1 MGNSIFAPV
10 GAVENPR
17 NVANSDIY
25 KVGYKDGKNNIYQAT
40 IRFIPWVKNPA
51 RCIVDKQVSW
61 VKNPANGKG
70 MYIDDPRSV
79 GEFSPVANMF
89 FRFYNTKSDQF
100 IDFAKK
106 NLSSKLQYASLVQ
119 IIRDDQHPELQG
131 QIKVFIYGKTIW
143 QMLYEEE
150 HPTDGVSTPTNPFHP
165 IDGRYFFI
173 KCCEKSGFNNFDQC
187 KFLPRENGATSA
199 MYLPGVD
206 GMMHPIDANTDQN
219 LVVEYLQTNSPDLS
233 KYEYQPWTEEQA
245 KFVDEVL
252 QISDNYLQTGT
263 IPTNMATLNGVN
275 MQPVAQPQFPGVS
288 MPVNQGM
295 MTPPPAA
302 QGMPQMPQMPGMSQ
316 MPAPTQ
322 PDQMPQMPAPT
333 MTSPRQANNSFGG
346 FTIGSV
352 PNTNAPA
359 NQGQPMT
366 QSGIN
371 GMVMP
376 PVMNSQPQQ
385 QAAQPGGSIGG
396 NIDDIL
402 NSI

>member
-1 MGNSIFAPV
+1 
-10 GAVENPR
+10 
-17 NVANSDIY
+17 
-25 KVGYKDGKNNIYQAT
+25 
-40 IRFIPWVKNPA
+40 
-51 RCIVDKQVSW
+51 
-61 VKNPANGKG
+61 
-70 MYIDDPRSV
+70 
-79 GEFSPVANMF
+79 
-89 FRFYNTKSDQF
+89 
-100 IDFAKK
+100 
-106 NLSSKLQYASLVQ
+106 
-119 IIRDDQHPELQG
+119 
-131 QIKVFIYGKTIW
+131 
-143 QMLYEEE
+143 
-150 HPTDGVSTPTNPFHP
+150 
-165 IDGRYFFI
+165 
-173 KCCEKSGFNNFDQC
+173 
-187 KFLPRENGATSA
+187 

-252 QISDNYLQTGT
+252 QISDNYLETGT

-295 MTPPPAA
+295 P
-302 QGMPQMPQMPGMSQ
+302 QMPQMPQMPGM
-316 MPAPTQ
+316 PAPTQ
-322 PDQMPQMPAPT
+322 PAQMPQMPAPT
-333 MTSPRQANNSFGG
+333 MASPRQANNSFGG

-359 NQGQPMT
+359 NQGQSMA

>member
-1 MGNSIFAPV
+1 MANSIFAPV
-10 GAVENPR
+10 GAVDSPR
-17 NVANSDIY
+17 NVTNTDIY
-25 KVGYKDGKNNIYQAT
+25 KVSYKDGKNNIYQAT

-61 VKNPANGKG
+61 VKNPTNGKG

-79 GEFSPVANMF
+79 GEFSPVTDMF
-89 FRFYNTKSDQF
+89 FQFYNTKSDQF

-131 QIKVFIYGKTIW
+131 QIKVFIYGKKIW
-143 QMLYEEE
+143 QMLYDEE
-150 HPTDGVSTPTNPFHP
+150 HPTDGVTTPTNPFHP

-199 MYLPGVD
+199 MYLPGAD

-252 QISDNYLQTGT
+252 QISRNYLQTGT
-263 IPTNMATLNGVN
+263 IPTNMATLSGVN

-295 MTPPPAA
+295 MTPPPVA
-302 QGMPQMPQMPGMSQ
+302 QGMPQMPQMPGMAV
-316 MPAPTQ
+316 PAQ
-322 PDQMPQMPAPT
+322 PAQMPQMPAPT
-333 MTSPRQANNSFGG
+333 MAPPQQANNSFGG

-352 PNTNAPA
+352 PNANAPV
-359 NQGQPMT
+359 NSGQPMA
-366 QSGIN
+366 QPGIN
-371 GMVMP
+371 GMTMP
-376 PVMNSQPQQ
+376 PVMNPQPQQ
-385 QAAQPGGSIGG
+385 QAAPAGGSIGG

-402 NSI
+402 NNI